1 MAEGGEDYIS
11 DNENESDDLL
21 FDSGSE
27 DSSED
32 GRSFSAKRLFI

>member
-1 MAEGGEDYIS
+1 MAEGGEDYNS
-11 DNENESDDLL
+11 DNEYESDHLL

-32 GRSFSAKRLFI
+32 GRNFSAKRLFI